1 MNSIVN
7 KKSQTTEELTLWIV
21 RIIIVV
27 LALISLYN
35 FIRALINTPVYIY
48 EVKGKYLFDR
58 LFYTYDGISCIEKRE
73 KNNII
78 LNYCVDSQRL
88 KTFESRF
95 SKLYDPNYIS
105 VFIVLITQSASGNQI
120 KETFVFNKDH
130 FLTFFPE
137 ALANKV
143 DYHIHYESKYVK
155 FRDGNV
161 ETLAKIGAII
171 IFPKE

>member
-1 MNSIVN
+1 MIS
-7 KKSQTTEELTLWIV
+7 KRSQTTEELTLWIV
-21 RIIIVV
+21 RIIVVV

-48 EVKGKYLFDR
+48 EVKGRYLFDR
-58 LFYTYDGISCIEKRE
+58 LFYTYDGISCIEKKDNE
-73 KNNII
+73 NII
-78 LNYCVDSQRL
+78 LNYCVDYQRL

-105 VFIVLITQSASGNQI
+105 VFIVLITQSASGNQL
-120 KETFVFNKDH
+120 KETMVFNKEH
-130 FLTFFPE
+130 FLMFFPE

-155 FRDGNV
+155 LRSGDV

-171 IFPKE
+171 IFPRE